1 MLLCSAEQSDAYVVT
16 KPIQVVFQFEKQ
28 MVPSRSYIPKGL
40 LPYQKQL
47 TDIDAIDEEAALT
60 SQRCDKIVACRS
72 SLSGMF
78 YATILAMLGL
88 MFLMFSIYNSNG
100 KFFYSG
106 SSSPGSTGLEWHQ
119 HVPMVP

>member
-1 MLLCSAEQSDAYVVT
+1 MHMSS
-16 KPIQVVFQFEKQ
+16 PNQFKSFSSLKSKLFRL
-28 MVPSRSYIPKGL
+28 VRIFLKGL
-40 LPYQKQL
+40 LPFQKI
-47 TDIDAIDEEAALT
+47 DIDAIDEEAALT